1 MTSEKNLTRQEI
13 GMIGFE
19 IVAYAGDERSSLLE
33 AIKCAR
39 RGEFDKID
47 GLVRDAQENLNIAH
61 AKQTEMLALEA
72 QGKDLEIGFIMIHAQ
87 DLLMTTMLFKDIIYD
102 ICEIYKN
109 FLWKII

>member
-1 MTSEKNLTRQEI
+1 MASEKNLTRQEI

-19 IVAYAGDERSSLLE
+19 IVAYAGDARSSLLE

-47 GLVRDAQENLNIAH
+47 ALVRDAQENLNIAH

-72 QGKDLEIGFIMIHAQ
+72 QGKDLDIGFIMIHAQ
-87 DLLMTTMLFKDIIYD
+87 DHLMTTILLKDIVYD

-109 FLWKII
+109 K